1 MTELTRRYTV
11 VCYGTALSY
20 GGNQAKSRNADI
32 RKCGC
37 GVIAALD
44 LLLYLKGQEAPIEEA
59 EYDRYADTLRR
70 RYFPLMPPLG
80 MNALVLLAGMNR
92 LLKKLAVPLK
102 ASWVGFGP
110 DIWFKVADML
120 ARNIPAIMAV
130 GPNFPLVWQQNRL
143 SLYRKTAAEEYTK
156 CSAVKAH
163 FLTVTA
169 MDAVWL
175 RVSTWGVKL
184 YIKREEFESYA
195 AKQSGKIL
203 SGVLYIK

>member
-1 MTELTRRYTV
+1 MTELTRRYTA

-92 LLKKLAVPLK
+92 LLKNWPC
-102 ASWVGFGP
+102 
-110 DIWFKVADML
+110 
-120 ARNIPAIMAV
+120 R
-130 GPNFPLVWQQNRL
+130 
-143 SLYRKTAAEEYTK
+143 
-156 CSAVKAH
+156 
-163 FLTVTA
+163 
-169 MDAVWL
+169 
-175 RVSTWGVKL
+175 
-184 YIKREEFESYA
+184 
-195 AKQSGKIL
+195 
-203 SGVLYIK
+203 

>member
-1 MTELTRRYTV
+1 MTELTRRYTAV
-11 VCYGTALSY
+11 RYGAALSY
-20 GGNQAKSRNADI
+20 GGNQAKSRNPDI

-44 LLLYLKGQEAPIEEA
+44 LLLYLKGQDAPIEEA

-92 LLKKLAVPLK
+92 LMKNLSVPLK
-102 ASWVGFGP
+102 ASWAGFRP
-110 DIWFKVADML
+110 DIWFKVEDML

-130 GPNFPLVWQQNRL
+130 GPNFPLVWRQNRL
-143 SLYRKTAAEEYTK
+143 PLYRKTEEGEYRK

-184 YIKREEFESYA
+184 YIKREEFARYA
-195 AKQSGKIL
+195 AKQSGRIL